1 MYVSV
6 NMFFVIVFDTVA
18 GPSAEEIKGVF
29 LLYIPISSQLIML
42 TNFDNSGGVNTLGL

>member
-1 MYVSV
+1 
-6 NMFFVIVFDTVA
+6 MFFVIVFDTVA